1 MMPKTTLAEVVAEV
15 AAEDLVV
22 EAVDLVA
29 EVVDLV
35 AEAQTM
41 TDLAL
46 TALVVAL
53 AGKCVKVVGVEA
65 GAGVVGEG
73 ARQALPMHVSNAAR
87 CGMNEIK

>member
-1 MMPKTTLAEVVAEV
+1 MMPKTTLAEV
-15 AAEDLVV
+15 AAEDLVVEAVV

-41 TDLAL
+41 TDSAL

-53 AGKCVKVVGVEA
+53 AGKCVKVV

-73 ARQALPMHVSNAAR
+73 ARQALPMHVSNAVR